1 MKRLILASGSP
12 RRAELLGILGVR
24 FDVVSPDVDET
35 RRPGEEPGRYV
46 ERLAR
51 AKAEV
56 GAAPETVS
64 LGADTVI
71 VHDGRVL
78 GKPGHPSEARS
89 MLTALAGTTHH
100 VLSGVA
106 VAMVE
111 GGRLVVDSL
120 VESALVRF
128 AAVTEDEIDA
138 YIATGEPLDR
148 AGAYAIQ
155 EKGALLVES
164 IDGHPTTVI
173 GLPLPATRRLLTRM
187 GIETLV

>member
-1 MKRLILASGSP
+1 MKRLVLASGSP
-12 RRAELLGILGVR
+12 RRAELLALLGVE
-24 FDVVSPDVDET
+24 FGVVSPDVDET
-35 RRPGEEPGRYV
+35 RRPDEEPGRYV

-51 AKAEV
+51 AKAGV
-56 GAAPETVS
+56 AAASDTVS

-78 GKPGHPSEARS
+78 GKPVHPSEARS
-89 MLTALAGTTHH
+89 MLKSLAGTTHH

-106 VAMVE
+106 AATID
-111 GGRLVVDSL
+111 GGKLVVEAL

-128 AAVTEDEIDA
+128 GAVTDGEIDA

-155 EKGALLVES
+155 ERGALLVES

-173 GLPLPATRRLLTRM
+173 GLPLPATRRLLGRM